1 MEEFMLRYLVALV
14 VLAAGIF
21 TSAFLVD
28 GIGIKAVLD
37 FPGFIISIIMPF
49 LFVSIIFWFK
59 KMSNAFSIS
68 LQKEPEKDK
77 LKPALNFF
85 KNYRIITWIAGILG
99 VIVGFIA
106 MLVNLDDRENIG
118 AFLAKMLVSPLYS
131 AIIYMLIII
140 PFSVFIN
147 KNLKEL

>member
-1 MEEFMLRYLVALV
+1 MLRYLVALV
-14 VLAAGIF
+14 VLAAGIIS
-21 TSAFLVD
+21 SAFLID

-37 FPGFIISIIMPF
+37 FPGFIISVIMPF
-49 LFVSIIFWFK
+49 LFVSIIFGFK
-59 KMSNAFSIS
+59 EMRNAFSVS

-77 LKPALNFF
+77 LLPALNFF
-85 KNYRIITWIAGILG
+85 KTYGKITWIAGIVG
-99 VIVGFIA
+99 VIVGFIT

-140 PFSVFIN
+140 PFSIFIN
-147 KNLKEL
+147 KHLKEV